1 MTQVIPGVVA
11 PYQSPEKI
19 RSRDVQ
25 MTAVAFLETRTILVS
40 GTLETSDR
48 AVMVTYDLPSAGE
61 WTFIKVETNLS
72 DQSWSSWIMSVDEDG
87 EFVENPACPAI
98 SQQSAQAVYSAN
110 HRRLGFFDGEV
121 RPGEAVLKQFTVRAP
136 SRRFYMSHGRRH
148 RPQVAPIDEIF
159 SEILEGYA
167 LDSSYEIYVP
177 VEIRY

>member
-48 AVMVTYDLPSAGE
+48 AVMVTYDLPSEGE

-87 EFVENPACPAI
+87 EFVENPARPAI
-98 SQQSAQAVYSAN
+98 SQQFAQAVYSVD

-136 SRRFYMSHGRRH
+136 SRRFYMSHGQRH
-148 RPQVAPIDEIF
+148 RPQVAPIGEIF

>member
-1 MTQVIPGVVA
+1 MLYIWLKLYREWWP

-19 RSRDVQ
+19 RH
-25 MTAVAFLETRTILVS
+25 
-40 GTLETSDR
+40 
-48 AVMVTYDLPSAGE
+48 
-61 WTFIKVETNLS
+61 
-72 DQSWSSWIMSVDEDG
+72 
-87 EFVENPACPAI
+87 
-98 SQQSAQAVYSAN
+98 AQAVYSVD

-136 SRRFYMSHGRRH
+136 SRRFYMSHGQRH

-159 SEILEGYA
+159 SEILEGYV

>member
-48 AVMVTYDLPSAGE
+48 AVMVTYDLPSEGE

-98 SQQSAQAVYSAN
+98 SQQFAYSVD

-136 SRRFYMSHGRRH
+136 SRRFYMSHGQRH
-148 RPQVAPIDEIF
+148 RPQFAPIDEIF
-159 SEILEGYA
+159 SEILEGYV

>member
-1 MTQVIPGVVA
+1 MIQVIPGVVA

-48 AVMVTYDLPSAGE
+48 AVMVTYDLPSEGE

-87 EFVENPACPAI
+87 EFVENPARPAI
-98 SQQSAQAVYSAN
+98 SQQFAQAVYSVD

-136 SRRFYMSHGRRH
+136 SRRFYMSHGQRH
-148 RPQVAPIDEIF
+148 RPQFAPIDEIF